1 MSKLSLFAVASDSR
15 IDAEA
20 GVLRGVSLISKGYA
34 KGHTFLGEPIV
45 ADDTTL
51 DEVVTSTQG
60 FADGVPVLFDH
71 GSGIADLVG
80 CIKDVYRDGDKVRG
94 DLYLLK
100 THESFDTII
109 EMAESMPSN
118 FGLSISFM
126 NAPEPVMGNDQ
137 EPDDDGNDDASDV
150 TGDPN
155 EIVAY
160 AARIAELY
168 SCDLVQAP
176 ALNASLFNAMTEPTT
191 TEEVPA
197 VAPEVVVEEVAP
209 EQPSAAHSEE
219 LPAGENPLIVG
230 EPPVIP
236 AAPENPD
243 RIENPLI
250 LPAELARLR
259 DIETNFTNNRTEL
272 AAIRSE
278 LTAVKETLLIKESQ
292 LVELN
297 MLHRSVKTVLGL
309 MPSVELPEISDQ
321 APVPSVIETYEAM
334 SAGPERLAFFQTN
347 RRAIETALSAR
358 IGNWELTQQ
367 YSSQST

>member
-1 MSKLSLFAVASDSR
+1 MSKLSLFAVAADLR

-20 GVLRGVSLISKGYA
+20 GVLRGVSLITKGYA
-34 KGHTFLGEPIV
+34 KGHTFLGEPII

-51 DEVVTSTQG
+51 DEVTSAAQG

-80 CIKDVYRDGDKVRG
+80 CIKEIYRDGEKVRG

-100 THESFDTII
+100 THESYDTII

-126 NAPEPVMGNDQ
+126 NAPEPIMGNDQ
-137 EPDDDGNDDASDV
+137 EPDDDGDEEGDV
-150 TGDPN
+150 TGDAN
-155 EIVAY
+155 DIVAY

-176 ALNASLFNAMTEPTT
+176 ALNASLFNAMSEPTT
-191 TEEVPA
+191 PEEVPA

-209 EQPSAAHSEE
+209 EPPSPAHSEE
-219 LPAGENPLIVG
+219 LPAGENPLLVG

-236 AAPENPD
+236 AEAVDPN
-243 RIENPLI
+243 RVENPLI
-250 LPAELARLR
+250 IPEELARLR
-259 DIETNFTNNRTEL
+259 EIETHFTSNRTEL

-278 LTAVKETLLIKESQ
+278 LASVKGHLAVKEAQ

-309 MPSVELPEISDQ
+309 MPSVEVPDVSDSQ
-321 APVPSVIETYEAM
+321 PAPTVIETYESM
-334 SAGPERLAFFQTN
+334 STGPDRLAFFQAN
-347 RRAIETALSAR
+347 RRAIETALSSR
-358 IGNWELTQQ
+358 VGK
-367 YSSQST
+367 

>member
-1 MSKLSLFAVASDSR
+1 MSKLSLFAVAADSR

-20 GVLRGVSLISKGYA
+20 GVLRGVSLITKGAA
-34 KGHTFLGEPIV
+34 KGHEFLGEPII

-51 DEVVTSTQG
+51 DEVCAAAMG
-60 FADGVPVLFDH
+60 FADGVPVMFDH
-71 GSGIADLVG
+71 GSGISDLVG
-80 CIKDVYRDGDKVRG
+80 AIKDVYRDGDKVRG

-100 THESFDTII
+100 SHESFDTII
-109 EMAESMPSN
+109 EMAKSMPSN
-118 FGLSISFM
+118 FGLSISFQ
-126 NAPEPVMGNDQ
+126 NAPEPVMGNDE
-137 EPDDDGNDDASDV
+137 EPDGDGDDDQEESPILGSSTD
-150 TGDPN
+150 
-155 EIVAY
+155 IVAY

-176 ALNASLFNAMTEPTT
+176 ALNASLFNAMTEATT

-209 EQPSAAHSEE
+209 EQPSPAHSEE
-219 LPAGENPLIVG
+219 LPAGENPLLVG

-250 LPAELARLR
+250 VPAELARLR
-259 DIETNFTNNRTEL
+259 EIETNFSSNRTEL

-278 LTAVKETLLIKESQ
+278 LAAVKETLLIKESQ

-309 MPSVELPEISDQ
+309 MPADEIPDMVDTTPELSL
-321 APVPSVIETYEAM
+321 IERYEAM
-334 SAGPERLAFFQTN
+334 SAGPERLAFFQAN
-347 RRAIETALSAR
+347 RRALEKAISAR
-358 IGNWELTQQ
+358 VGNVQ
-367 YSSQST
+367 